1 MEAVREYNMSIPGG
15 RAGGYSQSISPRNA
29 LTKKNIVSLDSYGTP
44 HHQHRNGAREQSLL
58 TMPRGTSAMKHGL
71 ARQQLS
77 SRITR

>member
-1 MEAVREYNMSIPGG
+1 MEAVREYSIPGG

-29 LTKKNIVSLDSYGTP
+29 LIKKNIVSLDT
-44 HHQHRNGAREQSLL
+44 HATHTRAREQSLL